1 MIKQSGF
8 SLLEVM
14 LSVVIAGIASRRHR
28 QICILIRVTSCS
40 YFNA

>member
-14 LSVVIAGIASRRHR
+14 LSVVIAGIA
-28 QICILIRVTSCS
+28 
-40 YFNA
+40 